1 MASAKVTAIRKRQK
15 IQDSNKAM
23 FFWVAGMSVVVGFCL
38 VVSWFL
44 WQQVV
49 FKNKVI
55 DAKNDTVKTLRAN
68 NEAIPT
74 LRDNIRV
81 LETNRALNSAKAKND
96 DKALQVILDALPSE
110 ANSLAL
116 GASLQESLA
125 DGISGLNIETLSV
138 TPSQEEMSEGAVS
151 EDVALEDESLV
162 GGSSINFRMVATSS
176 NVNSLRDLLQRF
188 ERSIRVIDISNL
200 SLDRS
205 ENSYTL
211 TIDGHA
217 YYEPAKVIEMRKEVV
232 KP

>member
-44 WQQVV
+44 WQQIA

-68 NEAIPT
+68 NEAVPL

-81 LETNRALNSAKAKND
+81 LETNRALNSAKAKNE

-116 GASLQESLA
+116 GASLQNSLA
-125 DGISGLNIETLSV
+125 DDISGLNIEVLSV
-138 TPSQEEMSEGAVS
+138 SPSQEEMSEDASSLAASFV
-151 EDVALEDESLV
+151 DESAV
-162 GGSSINFRMVATSS
+162 GGNAISFRMVVSS
-176 NVNSLRDLLQRF
+176 RNVNSLRDLLQRF
-188 ERSIRVIDISNL
+188 EHSIRVIDISNL
-200 SLDRS
+200 NLERS
-205 ENSYTL
+205 ENSYTM

-217 YYEPAKVIEMRKEVV
+217 YYEPARVIEMRKEVV